1 MAARLTPSQGRH
13 PCGIGT
19 AATFPWSRCLTQRKQ
34 PLSLY
39 LGRRMC
45 QLFWILNI
53 GFVFRRIV
61 QHESWAG
68 VWTLCS
74 WHITRK
80 SGGCPVAASDGETEE
95 GTSNVRC
102 LLCRRAGEMQAV
114 GVTATSTGGKER
126 LPPKSPSR
134 APAVRDLFASK
145 IAFDNE
151 SLLDSTGTSI

>member
-1 MAARLTPSQGRH
+1 MSLGLGFG
-13 PCGIGT
+13 PCALGT
-19 AATFPWSRCLTQRKQ
+19 SHGKAVVAPW
-34 PLSLY
+34 
-39 LGRRMC
+39 
-45 QLFWILNI
+45 
-53 GFVFRRIV
+53 
-61 QHESWAG
+61 QHLM
-68 VWTLCS
+68 V
-74 WHITRK
+74 
-80 SGGCPVAASDGETEE
+80 ETEE

-114 GVTATSTGGKER
+114 GVTAASTGGKER